1 MQINIPNIPNLFGK
15 VIGKVVH
22 VPVDVFQGVKQ
33 GFVAAGKPDEHED
46 TASVEQPA
54 PTNKPSFAKKDA

>member
-1 MQINIPNIPNLFGK
+1 MQITIPNFPNLLGK

-33 GFVAAGKPDEHED
+33 GFTAAGKPSQDEHEQIEH
-46 TASVEQPA
+46 VEQPA
-54 PTNKPSFAKKDA
+54 PVKG